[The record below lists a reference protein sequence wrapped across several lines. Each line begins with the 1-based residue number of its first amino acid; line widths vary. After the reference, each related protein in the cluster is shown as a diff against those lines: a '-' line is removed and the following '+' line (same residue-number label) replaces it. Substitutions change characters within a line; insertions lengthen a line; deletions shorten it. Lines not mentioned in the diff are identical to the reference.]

1 MDHVGFMGMPQRRVT
16 SDRLLG
22 VGLVAAGCILSVF
35 GTMSSSAPAD
45 SPALVEPIDTAS
57 TASVALTTNGDAHQQ
72 RGMLALLSSVTMSFV
87 AGGLPA
93 VQACVNRQVSSRL
106 PIKGEH
112 CCCRRRRVCRRY
124 CWLCVAVGR
133 QNRKQTS
140 CCGQLLAPCAIIAG

>member
-57 TASVALTTNGDAHQQ
+57 TASVALTNGDAHQQ